1 MGDGGSCHDD
11 AKRSEDA
18 VRRLAGALAE
28 GVACVREGRIAWCND
43 ALAAMAAQPGPAELG
58 GAALAELAVD
68 LGDGLPEA
76 LRPGPLECGLRDRR
90 GRVRRLRWHLAWP
103 SLAGG
108 ADVWVIE
115 DPTRE
120 RELGEEVLR
129 VSQELARL
137 HRELAS
143 LRDRLHHEHAERDE
157 ILAVVSHELRTPV
170 TVIGGYARILL
181 REEVGP
187 LSPEQR
193 RFVEESV
200 RACRK
205 LDGFIDRLLTAA
217 QVAKGGEVLE
227 VCTGLLT
234 PLVGE
239 VVERIAP
246 LFEQRGS
253 RLALAAAPECRA
265 RFDAMRIEQVLVNL
279 LDNALKYAKPG
290 SAVEVSVRPVAV
302 EGRRMV
308 EVAVR
313 DEGPGVP
320 PDDRERISQPYAR
333 GRGAPPGGLGLG
345 LALCRRIVE
354 GHGGRMALEEA
365 AGGGSRFAFTLP
377 DAEA

>member
-1 MGDGGSCHDD
+1 
-11 AKRSEDA
+11 
-18 VRRLAGALAE
+18 
-28 GVACVREGRIAWCND
+28 VA
-43 ALAAMAAQPGPAELG
+43 
-58 GAALAELAVD
+58 D
-68 LGDGLPEA
+68 LGNGLPDA
-76 LRPGPLECGLRDRR
+76 QRPGPCECGLRERP
-90 GRVRRLRWHLAWP
+90 GRVRRVTWHLAWP
-103 SLAGG
+103 SLGSG
-108 ADVWVIE
+108 TDIWVIE
-115 DPTRE
+115 DATRV

-137 HRELAS
+137 HRDLAS

-170 TVIGGYARILL
+170 TVIGGYSRILL

-187 LSPEQR
+187 LTSEQR

-200 RACRK
+200 RSCRK
-205 LDGFIDRLLTAA
+205 LDGFIERLLTAA
-217 QVAKGGEVLE
+217 QVAKGGEFLE
-227 VCTGLLT
+227 VCSAPLA

-239 VVERIAP
+239 VAERVGP
-246 LFEQRGS
+246 LFVQRGT
-253 RLALAAAPECRA
+253 RLTLDVAPECRA

-290 SAVEVSVRPVAV
+290 SSVEVSARPVLV

-320 PDDRERISQPYAR
+320 PEEREHIFQPYAR

-354 GHGGRMALEEA
+354 GHGGSLVLAEPP
-365 AGGGSRFAFTLP
+365 GGGARFAFTLP
-377 DAEA
+377 EAEA